1 MGFLKRPKAPEPTAQ
16 ELAVVERQSRRLDEE
31 IEEQEKRLK
40 AIARGRLG
48 TASLLA
54 PGTQTST
61 TSGGKRSG
69 GSMLMGARTGRG
81 SGMMTGVSSGTYVA
95 SDIARSSNTR
105 RSV

>member
-40 AIARGRLG
+40 AIARGKLG

-54 PGTQTST
+54 QAQPTKTSI
-61 TSGGKRSG
+61 GKKRSG
-69 GSMLMGARTGRG
+69 SLMGARTGRN

-95 SDIARSSNTR
+95 SDMARTSNTQ

>member
-1 MGFLKRPKAPEPTAQ
+1 MVFLKRPKAPEHTTQ

-61 TSGGKRSG
+61 TSRGKRQG
-69 GSMLMGARTGRG
+69 GRLMGARTGRG

-95 SDIARSSNTR
+95 SDIARSSNTK

>member
-54 PGTQTST
+54 PRTQTST

-81 SGMMTGVSSGTYVA
+81 SGMRTGTSSGTYVA
-95 SDIARSSNTR
+95 SDIARARNTN

>member
-48 TASLLA
+48 ISSLLA

-61 TSGGKRSG
+61 TSGGKKQSG
-69 GSMLMGARTGRG
+69 SLMGARTGRG
-81 SGMMTGVSSGTYVA
+81 SGMRTGVSSGTYVA
-95 SDIARSSNTR
+95 SDIARARNTN

>member
-54 PGTQTST
+54 QAQPTST
-61 TSGGKRSG
+61 GSGRPRG
-69 GSMLMGARTGRG
+69 GSLMGARTGRG
-81 SGMMTGVSSGTYVA
+81 SGIRTGTSSGTYVA
-95 SDIARSSNTR
+95 SDIARARNTN

>member
-16 ELAVVERQSRRLDEE
+16 EIAVVERQSRRLDEE

-54 PGTQTST
+54 QAQPTKTGT
-61 TSGGKRSG
+61 GKKRSG
-69 GSMLMGARTGRG
+69 ALMGARTGRS

-95 SDIARSSNTR
+95 SDMARISNTQ

>member
-16 ELAVVERQSRRLDEE
+16 EIAVVERQSRRLDEE

-40 AIARGRLG
+40 ALTRNRLG
-48 TASLLA
+48 ISSLLA

-61 TSGGKRSG
+61 TSRGKRQG
-69 GSMLMGARTGRG
+69 GRLMGARTGRG

-95 SDIARSSNTR
+95 SDMARTSNTQKQ
-105 RSV
+105 V

>member
-54 PGTQTST
+54 PGTQTS
-61 TSGGKRSG
+61 GGSARATGSTRSG
-69 GSMLMGARTGRG
+69 GRTGSMIGRSGGG
-81 SGMMTGVSSGTYVA
+81 SYG
-95 SDIARSSNTR
+95 SSNMAA
-105 RSV
+105 SQLSKK

>member
-54 PGTQTST
+54 PGTQTSPK
-61 TSGGKRSG
+61 SMRSRSG
-69 GSMLMGARTGRG
+69 SRGQRAARGSMMGAMGG
-81 SGMMTGVSSGTYVA
+81 AYGSSG
-95 SDIARSSNTR
+95 ISSNATEGAGISR
-105 RSV
+105 N